1 MLDTLGVLLDGMY
14 ASSPQPPTDLLPESP
29 KDVRIAIM
37 SRLNDQ
43 RPISSLPPS
52 LPPETRLRLSPFL
65 PFIPMD
71 KYAAY
76 LGRGM
81 RTEMDRLDVVSRIR
95 SRPWEW
101 VDYIDTPEEPK
112 LLSTPVRNKAP
123 LPLEVFEATS
133 TGEIVVPEP
142 PPLDLQGETWT
153 FRDNFASENILARS
167 WRESHLQWEPAIG
180 GEKEHLIH
188 PDASPAATIFSRSS
202 AHASTS
208 SRRQSPAQ
216 APTSRFVP
224 HTGQQDSADP
234 DMLSSAATV
243 QAAGRGVKRKASMS
257 QPEGD
262 RIGASGQDPSAAAR
276 APQAGKRVPG
286 GKTKRK

>member
-1 MLDTLGVLLDGMY
+1 
-14 ASSPQPPTDLLPESP
+14 
-29 KDVRIAIM
+29 
-37 SRLNDQ
+37 
-43 RPISSLPPS
+43 
-52 LPPETRLRLSPFL
+52 
-65 PFIPMD
+65 MD

-81 RTEMDRLDVVSRIR
+81 RSEIDRLDIVSKIR

-101 VDYIDTPEEPK
+101 VDNIDTPEEPK
-112 LLSTPVRNKAP
+112 LLSTPVKNKAS
-123 LPLEVFEATS
+123 LPLELFEATS
-133 TGEIVVPEP
+133 TGEIVVLER

-167 WRESHLQWEPAIG
+167 WRESYFQWEPASG
-180 GEKEHLIH
+180 GEKEQLIH

-216 APTSRFVP
+216 ASTSRFAS
-224 HTGQQDSADP
+224 HAGQQDSADI

-243 QAAGRGVKRKASMS
+243 QASGRGVKRKGSMS
-257 QPEGD
+257 QLESD
-262 RIGASGQDPSAAAR
+262 RIGTSGQDASAAAR
-276 APQAGKRVPG
+276 TSQAGKRVAG
-286 GKTKRK
+286 GKAKRK

>member
-1 MLDTLGVLLDGMY
+1 
-14 ASSPQPPTDLLPESP
+14 
-29 KDVRIAIM
+29 M

-43 RPISSLPPS
+43 RPVSSLPPS
-52 LPPETRLRLSPFL
+52 LPPETRLRLSSFL

-71 KYAAY
+71 KYATY

-81 RTEMDRLDVVSRIR
+81 RTEIARLDVVSKIR

-101 VDYIDTPEEPK
+101 VDNIDTPEEPQ
-112 LLSTPVRNKAP
+112 LLSTLVKNKAS
-123 LPLEVFEATS
+123 LPLELFEGTS
-133 TGEIVVPEP
+133 TAENVVP
-142 PPLDLQGETWT
+142 LVLQGETWT
-153 FRDNFASENILARS
+153 FRDNFASENMLARS
-167 WRESHLQWEPAIG
+167 WRESRSQLEPSHG
-180 GEKEHLIH
+180 SEKEHFIH

-216 APTSRFVP
+216 ASTSRFIA
-224 HTGQQDSADP
+224 HAGQQDSADLE
-234 DMLSSAATV
+234 MLSNAATV
-243 QAAGRGVKRKASMS
+243 QASRRGVKRKASMS

-262 RIGASGQDPSAAAR
+262 RIGALGQDASTSVR
-276 APQAGKRVPG
+276 ASQAGKRVSG

>member
-1 MLDTLGVLLDGMY
+1 M
-14 ASSPQPPTDLLPESP
+14 
-29 KDVRIAIM
+29 AIM

-65 PFIPMD
+65 PFVPMD
-71 KYAAY
+71 KYAPY

-81 RTEMDRLDVVSRIR
+81 RTEMDRLDIASKIR

-101 VDYIDTPEEPK
+101 VDNIDTPEEPK
-112 LLSTPVRNKAP
+112 LLSSPVKNKAS
-123 LPLEVFEATS
+123 LPLELFEATS
-133 TGEIVVPEP
+133 TGEIVLLEQ
-142 PPLDLQGETWT
+142 PPLDLQKEAWT

-167 WRESHLQWEPAIG
+167 WRESHVQWEPTSG
-180 GEKEHLIH
+180 GEKEHFIH

-216 APTSRFVP
+216 ASTSRFVP
-224 HTGQQDSADP
+224 HAGQQDSADL

-243 QAAGRGVKRKASMS
+243 QASGRGVKRKASVS

-262 RIGASGQDPSAAAR
+262 RTGTLGQDVSAAVR
-276 APQAGKRVPG
+276 ASQAGKRVTG

>member
-1 MLDTLGVLLDGMY
+1 
-14 ASSPQPPTDLLPESP
+14 
-29 KDVRIAIM
+29 
-37 SRLNDQ
+37 
-43 RPISSLPPS
+43 
-52 LPPETRLRLSPFL
+52 
-65 PFIPMD
+65 MD

-81 RTEMDRLDVVSRIR
+81 RSEMDRLDIVSKIR

-101 VDYIDTPEEPK
+101 VDNIDTPEEPK
-112 LLSTPVRNKAP
+112 LLSTPVKNKAS
-123 LPLEVFEATS
+123 LPLELFEATS
-133 TGEIVVPEP
+133 TGEIVVLER
-142 PPLDLQGETWT
+142 PPLDLQGEAWT

-167 WRESHLQWEPAIG
+167 WRESYFQWEPASG

-216 APTSRFVP
+216 ASTTRFAS
-224 HTGQQDSADP
+224 HTGQQDSADL

-243 QAAGRGVKRKASMS
+243 HASGRGVKRKGSVS
-257 QPEGD
+257 QLESD
-262 RIGASGQDPSAAAR
+262 RIGTSGQDASAAAR
-276 APQAGKRVPG
+276 TSQAGKRVAG
-286 GKTKRK
+286 GKAKRK